1 MNLKKVRMSVKG
13 EILALT
19 LIPLIILATIIT
31 FYSVNSLNENLE
43 EESLSG
49 LRDVCISVDAA
60 YKMINN
66 EDYTLDGEDLKK
78 GDFNVT
84 QDEVMI
90 DGFAD
95 KSDVEVTLFYEDTRR
110 ATSLVDVDTGKKI
123 LGTKAS
129 AEVVDQV
136 ISKGQEFS
144 TNSITINKE
153 GFYAYYI
160 PLKNADGSVVG
171 MVFAGKPSAKVNATI
186 RQKVFG
192 IIGISTVM
200 LLLAAIGIFLIANK
214 LGKAIRK
221 TEVMLDTLSKGEL
234 SIQVDEKL
242 LNRKDEIGVMG
253 AALQTLMDQLKSI
266 IGNLQQSADVLSK
279 SSNDMN
285 KLAGKTNSTVQDIS
299 HAMDDVSH
307 GAVAQAE
314 DIEDATMNVGD
325 MGTSIEKI
333 VSQVGKL
340 HDTAEEMERAKTD
353 ADVIIT
359 ELSES
364 SERTFEAVKRIEK
377 QVKLTD
383 ESVTKIQDA
392 VSLISSIAEE
402 TNLLS
407 LNASIE
413 AARAGEAGKGFAVV
427 ATEIQKLAEESN
439 RSAATIAEVIGNLA
453 VESKHTVDATNQMQ
467 DIINEQQDKLQQTKV
482 RFDGVSVGIQSSRDE
497 IQVIEEDSAGCDAA
511 RIKVIDVIQ
520 NLSAVS
526 EQNAASTEETMAAIE
541 ELNSTMDMLAGRA
554 EELRGMSDE
563 LEKEI
568 GFFRL

>member
-1 MNLKKVRMSVKG
+1 MNTKKVRVSVKG
-13 EILALT
+13 EILCLALV
-19 LIPLIILATIIT
+19 PLIILATVIT
-31 FYSVNSLNENLE
+31 LYAMNSLNENLE
-43 EESLSG
+43 AESISG
-49 LRDVCISVDAA
+49 LKDVCNSVDAA
-60 YKMINN
+60 YKALDAG
-66 EDYTLDGEDLKK
+66 DYTMEGETLKK

-84 QDEVMI
+84 QDEILI
-90 DGFAD
+90 DGFTET
-95 KSDVEVTLFYEDTRR
+95 SDVEITLFYGDTRR

-129 AEVVDQV
+129 TEVTDQV
-136 ISKGQEFS
+136 IGRGEDFS
-144 TNSITINKE
+144 TNNITINKE
-153 GFYAYYI
+153 SYYAYYI
-160 PLKNADGSVVG
+160 PMKNSDGSIVG
-171 MVFAGKPSAKVNATI
+171 MIFAGKPSAKVDETI
-186 RQKVFG
+186 RTKMFG
-192 IIGISTVM
+192 IMGISFG
-200 LLLAAIGIFLIANK
+200 LLLLVAIVVFLIANN

-221 TEVMLDTLSKGEL
+221 TEIMLDTLAKGDL

-242 LNRKDEIGVMG
+242 LKRKDEIGTMG
-253 AALQTLMDQLKSI
+253 GALQTLMDQLKSI
-266 IGNLQQSADVLSK
+266 IGNMKQSADVLSK

-285 KLAGKTNSTVQDIS
+285 KLAGKTNSTVEDIS

-314 DIEDATMNVGD
+314 DIEHATRNMGE

-333 VSQVGKL
+333 VSQVDKL

-353 ADVIIT
+353 ADIIIT

-439 RSAATIAEVIGNLA
+439 RSAASIAEVISNLA
-453 VESKHTVDATNQMQ
+453 TESKQTVEATNQMQ
-467 DIINEQQDKLQQTKV
+467 DIINEQQDKLQQTKDQ
-482 RFDGVSVGIQSSRDE
+482 FNGVSVGIQSSRDE
-497 IQVIEEDSAGCDAA
+497 IQVIQEDSEGCDIA
-511 RIKVIDVIQ
+511 RAKVIGVIQ

-526 EQNAASTEETMAAIE
+526 EQNAASTEETTAAIQ
-541 ELNSTMDMLAGRA
+541 ELDATMNMLADRA
-554 EELRGMSDE
+554 DELKVMADE
-563 LEKEI
+563 LEKEM
-568 GFFRL
+568 GFFQI